1 MKPKII
7 AISGLAGD
15 GKDSV
20 CRILKNYFTKHSGY
34 KFRRIALADQLKVE
48 CYDACLDLFGVD
60 PITCSRKDKEKIRDF
75 LVFYGKVMRSKSK
88 GTHWTSEVSKKI
100 ERLNSGND
108 IFCIPDIRYAFYPD
122 DECQW
127 IKKNGGVHIHVQK
140 FTIDTKFEFGKGVS
154 VDHKFSTPVNK
165 EELKNNPQVAA
176 FADYIVEWHD
186 CSPELP
192 EHNRECIDAVNEI
205 AKRILDSYIEKK
217 SLEMAQVKEDQK
229 VIVKKKPSKNRK

>member
-20 CRILKNYFTKHSGY
+20 CKILKNYFTKHSRY
-34 KFRRIALADQLKVE
+34 KFKRIALADQLKVE
-48 CYDACLDLFGVD
+48 CYETCMDLFRID
-60 PITCSRKDKEKIRDF
+60 PINCGRVEKEKIRDF
-75 LVFYGKVMRSKSK
+75 LVFYGKIMRSKSK
-88 GTHWTSEVSKKI
+88 GTHWTSEALKRI
-100 ERLNSGND
+100 EKVNSGND

-127 IKKNGGVHIHVQK
+127 IKKNEGVHIHVQK
-140 FTIDTKFEFGKGVS
+140 FTIDTKFEFGKGVT

-165 EELKNNPQVAA
+165 EELKNNPPVAA

-205 AKRILDSYIEKK
+205 AKRILGSYIEKQ
-217 SLEMAQVKEDQK
+217 SLATSQNKDNLK
-229 VIVKKKPSKNRK
+229 ISGKKKPSKNRQ

>member
-20 CRILKNYFTKHSGY
+20 CKILKNYFTKHSGY
-34 KFRRIALADQLKVE
+34 KFKRIALADQLKVE
-48 CYDACLDLFGVD
+48 CYETCMDLFRID
-60 PITCSRKDKEKIRDF
+60 PINCGRVEKEKIRDF
-75 LVFYGKVMRSKSK
+75 LVFYGKIMRSKSK
-88 GTHWTSEVSKKI
+88 GTHWTSEDLKRI
-100 ERLNSGND
+100 EKVNSGND

>member
-34 KFRRIALADQLKVE
+34 KFKRIALADQLKVE

-88 GTHWTSEVSKKI
+88 GTHWTNEVQKRI
-100 ERLNSGND
+100 ERLSSGND
-108 IFCIPDIRYAFYPD
+108 IFCIPDIRHSFYPE

-140 FTIDTKFEFGKGVS
+140 FTIDTKFELGKGVI
-154 VDHKFSTPVNK
+154 VDHEFSTPVNK
-165 EELKNNPQVAA
+165 EEFKNNPPLIA

-217 SLEMAQVKEDQK
+217 SLEMTQVKEDQK
-229 VIVKKKPSKNRK
+229 VILKKKPSKNRQ

>member
-20 CRILKNYFTKHSGY
+20 CKILKNYFTKHSGY
-34 KFRRIALADQLKVE
+34 KFKRIALADQLKVE
-48 CYDACLDLFGVD
+48 CYETCMDLFRID
-60 PITCSRKDKEKIRDF
+60 PINCGRVEKEKIRDF
-75 LVFYGKVMRSKSK
+75 LVFYGKIMRSKSK
-88 GTHWTSEVSKKI
+88 GTHWTSEALKRI
-100 ERLNSGND
+100 EKVNSGND
-108 IFCIPDIRYAFYPD
+108 IFCIPDIRYAFYPY

-127 IKKNGGVHIHVQK
+127 IKKNEGVHIHVQK
-140 FTIDTKFEFGKGVS
+140 FTIDTKFEFGKGVT

-165 EELKNNPQVAA
+165 EELKNNPPVAA

-205 AKRILDSYIEKK
+205 AKRILGSYIEKQ
-217 SLEMAQVKEDQK
+217 SLATSQNKDNLK
-229 VIVKKKPSKNRK
+229 ISGKKKPSKNRQ